1 MTPKQMKAELDRA
14 NGLLVEKLGKQPF
27 MRLNLTLHD
36 SGKWAV
42 GGAYTTETMRE
53 RIQGEY
59 VDGPTE
65 AFASIFAVLNA
76 MPDPDTKAKRDWHK
90 KLGDVIDEGHDLN
103 LPSDVLQPLRDSS
116 KAMHKNLLAAP
127 EKTA

>member
-1 MTPKQMKAELDRA
+1 MTPEQMKSELDRA

-27 MRLNLTLHD
+27 LRLDMTLHD
-36 SGKWAV
+36 SGRWSVA
-42 GGAYTTETMRE
+42 GAYIDERMRE
-53 RIQGEY
+53 RVAGNLA
-59 VDGPTE
+59 DTPAE
-65 AFASIFAVLNA
+65 AFANIFAVLNA
-76 MPDPDTKAKRDWHK
+76 MPDSDTKAKHDWHK